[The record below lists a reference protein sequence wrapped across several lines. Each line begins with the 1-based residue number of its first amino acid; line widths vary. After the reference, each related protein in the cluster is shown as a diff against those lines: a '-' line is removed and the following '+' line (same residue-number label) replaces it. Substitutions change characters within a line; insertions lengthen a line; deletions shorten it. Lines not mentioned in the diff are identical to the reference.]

1 MEVAFCEARTRSQSI
16 KRTDIG
22 GQSKR
27 INKTFLLIKTFQ
39 FIQAQKGTVPPLVQF
54 PFFRKHFSHPFP
66 LIHNLRTI
74 IHKFGTIIHKL
85 RIIVHKLWTSFV
97 ASIEPLQRHTKHDFN
112 NRHKKTA
119 STSRKQV
126 CQRAKDKCTDGK

>member
-27 INKTFLLIKTFQ
+27 INKTFLLIKTFR
-39 FIQAQKGTVPPLVQF
+39 FIQAQKGTVPPLVQS
-54 PFFRKHFSHPFP
+54 PFFRKHFPHPFP
-66 LIHNLRTI
+66 LIHNLR
-74 IHKFGTIIHKL
+74 TIIHKL

-97 ASIEPLQRHTKHDFN
+97 ASIEPLQRQTKHDFN